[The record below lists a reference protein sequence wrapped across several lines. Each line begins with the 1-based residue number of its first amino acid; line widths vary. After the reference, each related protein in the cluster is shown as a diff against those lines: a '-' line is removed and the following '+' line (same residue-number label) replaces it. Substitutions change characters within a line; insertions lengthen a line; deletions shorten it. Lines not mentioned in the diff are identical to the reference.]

1 MQEENKVGAGILTIC
16 ILTIIGAA
24 FNIFGNIL
32 LLGFHDF
39 YKDIFNQIG
48 TELPGT
54 GITTV
59 YLLIS
64 ILLIVSAAL
73 ILKKNKV
80 GVIGYFVLEATSLI
94 LSLILSEVTVLGIL
108 LDLVLPVLMIIFV
121 SKKKDL
127 YFNN

>member
-54 GITTV
+54 GITTI

>member
-1 MQEENKVGAGILTIC
+1 MQEENTVGAGILTIC